1 MSEEL
6 AKYMQNF
13 INHLT
18 NRVELNP
25 EDINKILDFI
35 TVKKYTKGDIIL
47 NAGDFSNDYYF
58 VEQGV
63 IRSYTIDDNG
73 KEHIIQFGTENW
85 IISDRNSSLCKKEA
99 KFYVQAIEDST
110 IVMLNDELSALIQ
123 SLNPKYIEKQMILL
137 QNHVRHM
144 QDRINSLL
152 SDSAKA
158 RYLGFIKLYPNITAR
173 VPQWM
178 IASYL
183 GITPESLSRVRK
195 DIASN
200 G

>member
-1 MSEEL
+1 
-6 AKYMQNF
+6 MQNF
-13 INHLT
+13 ITHLT
-18 NRVELNP
+18 NRVELTP
-25 EDINKILDFI
+25 EQIEEIKNLV
-35 TVKKYTKGDIIL
+35 TVKEFSRGEMIIQ
-47 NAGDFSNDYYF
+47 AGDYSPDYYF
-58 VEQGV
+58 IEEGV
-63 IRSYTIDDNG
+63 LRSYTIDENG

-99 KFYVQAIEDST
+99 KFYIQAIEDSKVV
-110 IVMLNDELSALIQ
+110 ILNEDLSSLIQ
-123 SLNPKYIEKQMILL
+123 SMNPKYIETQLALL

-152 SDSAKA
+152 GATAKT
-158 RYLGFIKLYPNITAR
+158 RYLDFIKLYPNLMAR

>member
-1 MSEEL
+1 
-6 AKYMQNF
+6 MQNF
-13 INHLT
+13 ITHLT
-18 NRVELNP
+18 NRVDLTPDQIEEIKN
-25 EDINKILDFI
+25 FV
-35 TVKKYTKGDIIL
+35 TVKKFSRGEMIIQ
-47 NAGDFSNDYYF
+47 AGDYSPDYYF
-58 VEQGV
+58 IEEGV
-63 IRSYTIDDNG
+63 LRSYTIDENG

-85 IISDRNSSLCKKEA
+85 IISDRNSALCKKEA
-99 KFYVQAIEDST
+99 KFYIQAIEDST
-110 IVMLNDELSALIQ
+110 VVILNEDLSGLIQ
-123 SLNPKYIEKQMILL
+123 KMNPKYIETQLMLL

-152 SDSAKA
+152 GATAKT
-158 RYLGFIKLYPNITAR
+158 RYLDFIKLYPNLMAR

>member
-1 MSEEL
+1 
-6 AKYMQNF
+6 MQNF
-13 INHLT
+13 ITHLT
-18 NRVELNP
+18 NRVDLTPDQIEEIKN
-25 EDINKILDFI
+25 FI
-35 TVKKYTKGDIIL
+35 TVKKFSRGEMIIQ
-47 NAGDFSNDYYF
+47 AGDYSPDYYF
-58 VEQGV
+58 IEEGV
-63 IRSYTIDDNG
+63 LRSYTIDENG

-85 IISDRNSSLCKKEA
+85 IISDRNSALCKKEA
-99 KFYVQAIEDST
+99 KFYIQAIEDST
-110 IVMLNDELSALIQ
+110 VVILNEDLSGLIQ
-123 SLNPKYIEKQMILL
+123 KMNPKYIETQLMLL

-152 SDSAKA
+152 GATAKT
-158 RYLGFIKLYPNITAR
+158 RYLDFIKLYPNLMAR

>member
-1 MSEEL
+1 
-6 AKYMQNF
+6 MQNF
-13 INHLT
+13 ITHLT
-18 NRVELNP
+18 NRVDLTP
-25 EDINKILDFI
+25 EQIEEIKNFV
-35 TVKKYTKGDIIL
+35 TVKKFSRGEMIIQ
-47 NAGDFSNDYYF
+47 AGDYSPDYYF
-58 VEQGV
+58 IEEGV
-63 IRSYTIDDNG
+63 LRSYTIDENG

-99 KFYVQAIEDST
+99 KFYIQAIEDSNVV
-110 IVMLNDELSALIQ
+110 ILNEELSELIQ
-123 SLNPKYIEKQMILL
+123 KMNPKYIETQLMLL

-152 SDSAKA
+152 GATAKT
-158 RYLGFIKLYPNITAR
+158 RYLDFIRLYPNIMAR

>member
-1 MSEEL
+1 
-6 AKYMQNF
+6 MQNY

-18 NRVELNP
+18 RRVKLTEEQISQLS
-25 EDINKILDFI
+25 NKLTI
-35 TVKKYTKGDIIL
+35 KHYSKGDYL
-47 NAGDFSNDYYF
+47 LKPGDYTSDFF
-58 VEQGV
+58 FIEKGV

-85 IISDRNSSLCKKEA
+85 LIGDRNSSVCKESA
-99 KFYVQAIEDST
+99 KFYIQAIEDST
-110 IVMLNDELSALIQ
+110 VILVNDELNEIIQQMNPNYLNAQLI
-123 SLNPKYIEKQMILL
+123 LV
-137 QNHVRHM
+137 QNHVRHL

-152 SDSAKA
+152 GASAKS
-158 RYLGFIKLYPNITAR
+158 RYLDFIKLYPTILAR

>member
-1 MSEEL
+1 
-6 AKYMQNF
+6 MQNF
-13 INHLT
+13 ITHLT
-18 NRVELNP
+18 NRVDLTP
-25 EDINKILDFI
+25 EQIEEIKNFV
-35 TVKKYTKGDIIL
+35 TVKKFSRGEMIIQ
-47 NAGDFSNDYYF
+47 AGDYSPDYYF
-58 VEQGV
+58 IEKGV
-63 IRSYTIDDNG
+63 LRSYTIDENG

-99 KFYVQAIEDST
+99 KFYIQAIEDSN
-110 IVMLNDELSALIQ
+110 IVILNEELSELIQ
-123 SLNPKYIEKQMILL
+123 KMNPKYIETQLMLL

-152 SDSAKA
+152 GATAKT
-158 RYLGFIKLYPNITAR
+158 RYLDFIRLYPNIMAR